1 MLNRIKCNTWCSVKY
16 IGAKQIMFKDIYRQ
30 EKEVKLKMHRFVMN
44 GKFNIVD
51 HIIGNGLDCIKC
63 NLRDR
68 SGTINHLNGCMRFD
82 NSCGL
87 CWDVKDNAW
96 RFRWS
101 VNKTRYN
108 KNFNVIK

>member
-1 MLNRIKCNTWCSVKY
+1 
-16 IGAKQIMFKDIYRQ
+16 
-30 EKEVKLKMHRFVMN
+30 MN

-108 KNFNVIK
+108 KNFNVIKYKDKNKAFDAAMEFRKKKYDAQMVCGNSMRKIYYFFLT